1 MKPTC
6 TFLRQPEARQI
17 AAIIDLYREAGWWS
31 GLAWETPE
39 LVRRIVAGSHCF
51 VLAWEGETIIGMG
64 RAISDG
70 ASDAYLQDV
79 TVRSEFRNQGVG
91 SRIVREILW
100 RLRTD
105 GLQWVGLV
113 AGGNS
118 HPFYRR
124 LGFEEMPAA
133 TAMLK
138 MINIERGGT
147 AQER

>member
-1 MKPTC
+1 MNPTC
-6 TFLRQPEARQI
+6 SFLRQPEARQI

-31 GLAWETPE
+31 GLVWETPE

-51 VLAWEGETIIGMG
+51 VLAGDGETIIGMG

-70 ASDAYLQDV
+70 ASDAYIQDV
-79 TVRSEFRNQGVG
+79 TVRSEFRNRGVG
-91 SRIVREILW
+91 SLIVREILR

-105 GLQWVGLV
+105 GLQWVGLI

-118 HPFYRR
+118 QPFYRR

-133 TAMLK
+133 RAMLK
-138 MINIERGGT
+138 MINIERGG
-147 AQER
+147 AAEE